1 MRFLILIQLLP
12 PCKVFLCAAA
22 LSCFGKVQLVVQIND
37 ILHKRCAR
45 NVREREWRKINRGT
59 IKIPGGIPSGIFAYS
74 KLKAL
79 IF

>member
-12 PCKVFLCAAA
+12 PCKEFLCAAV
-22 LSCFGKVQLVVQIND
+22 LSCFGKVVVQIND
-37 ILHKRCAR
+37 ILHKRCVR
-45 NVREREWRKINRGT
+45 SVREREWRKINRGT

>member
-1 MRFLILIQLLP
+1 M
-12 PCKVFLCAAA
+12 
-22 LSCFGKVQLVVQIND
+22 VVQIND

>member
-12 PCKVFLCAAA
+12 PCKEFFCAAA
-22 LSCFGKVQLVVQIND
+22 LSCFGKAVVQIND
-37 ILHKRCAR
+37 ILHKRCVR
-45 NVREREWRKINRGT
+45 SVREREWRKINRGT